1 MKQIALLIIFINF
14 RGPPTGREHASSD
27 WYQSEDKIR
36 EKVKKSQVVFF
47 QRTCQVAFFEGIC
60 QTKAVKMKSQL
71 EFRRICQVAFYFRNC
86 QKAFKV
92 RNCQKYENTSQ
103 FRSLK
108 IVVIISLFK
117 VLSRESPKVVVVEI
131 LYSCPENKV
140 IKVPSDINRFKT
152 IYIFALGVSGGQYTR
167 IVEVEVG
174 EGFLGEEGV
183 LVEEVWV
190 EVLMVEAI
198 EVVIKPQQC
207 QVLVVVLG
215 SDLVYKLVYEQHKPV
230 LNQLHDFSSQEWIHS
245 LGQIQ
250 MCTYGPTYTRAYVAT
265 KTSCCTGSSWSSPRT
280 RLSSSRRQTA
290 SMVRK
295 YLNYCLLS
303 QRCGK
308 SHLLCFL

>member
-36 EKVKKSQVVFF
+36 EKVKKSQVAFF
-47 QRTCQVAFFEGIC
+47 QGICQVACFEGIC
-60 QTKAVKMKSQL
+60 QVKAVKMKSQL
-71 EFRRICQVAFYFRNC
+71 EFRRTCQVAFYFRNC

-108 IVVIISLFK
+108 IVVTISLFK

-152 IYIFALGVSGGQYTR
+152 IYIFALGVSGGQYTH

-174 EGFLGEEGV
+174 EGFLVGV
-183 LVEEVWV
+183 LVEEVLV
-190 EVLMVEAI
+190 EVLMEVEAT

-215 SDLVYKLVYEQHKPV
+215 GDLVYKLVYEQHKLV
-230 LNQLHDFSSQEWIHS
+230 LNQLHDFSSQGLIHL
-245 LGQIQ
+245 LGHIQ
-250 MCTYGPTYTRAYVAT
+250 MCTYEPTYTRAYVAT

-295 YLNYCLLS
+295 SLNYCLLS
-303 QRCGK
+303 QHCGK

>member
-36 EKVKKSQVVFF
+36 EKVKKSQVAFF

-71 EFRRICQVAFYFRNC
+71 EFRRTCQVAFYFRNC
-86 QKAFKV
+86 QEAFKV
-92 RNCQKYENTSQ
+92 RICQKYENTSQ

-152 IYIFALGVSGGQYTR
+152 IYIFALGVSGGQYTH

-174 EGFLGEEGV
+174 EGFLGEVGV
-183 LVEEVWV
+183 LVE
-190 EVLMVEAI
+190 VLMEVEAI
-198 EVVIKPQQC
+198 EVVIEPQQC

-215 SDLVYKLVYEQHKPV
+215 GGLVDSQHKLV
-230 LNQLHDFSSQEWIHS
+230 LNQLHDFSSQGLIHL
-245 LGQIQ
+245 LGQNQ
-250 MCTYGPTYTRAYVAT
+250 MCTYEPTYTRAYVAIE
-265 KTSCCTGSSWSSPRT
+265 TSCCTESSWSSPHT

-295 YLNYCLLS
+295 SLNYCLLS

-308 SHLLCFL
+308 SH